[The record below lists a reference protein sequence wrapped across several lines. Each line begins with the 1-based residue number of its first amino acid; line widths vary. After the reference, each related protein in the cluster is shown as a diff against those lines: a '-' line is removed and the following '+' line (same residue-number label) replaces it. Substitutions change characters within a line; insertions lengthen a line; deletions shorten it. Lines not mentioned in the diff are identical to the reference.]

1 MPRERRERDA
11 KERDTMKED
20 GGAEFSARSRKRK
33 ANVAVFL
40 QDPDEEMAKIDRTAR
55 DQCGSQSWDSRKQC
69 DNHYNIRSFLQEKLV
84 LSLYFQKWLET
95 VVMAPVRGSSLSLNL
110 FLMKRRPFYK
120 IILHKEKSEMEGHLR
135 QTHFMK
141 TSFPN
146 SQPRYSCPVGP
157 LFSKV
162 CEVYKLHRETFYLAQ
177 DFFDRYMATQ
187 ENVVK
192 TLLQLIGISSLFIA
206 AKLEEIYPPKLHQFA
221 YVTDGACS
229 GDEILTMELMIM
241 KALKWRLSPLTI
253 VSWLNVYM
261 QVAYLNDLHEVLLP
275 QYPQQIFIQIA
286 ELLDLCV
293 LDVDCLEFPYGIL
306 AASALYHFSSSELTQ
321 KVSGYQWCDIETCVK
336 WMVPFAMVIRE
347 TGSSKLKHFRGVA
360 DEDAHNIQTHRDSLD
375 LLDKARAKKAML
387 SEQNRASPLP
397 SGLLTPPQSSKKQ
410 SSEPE
415 MA

>member
-11 KERDTMKED
+11 KERGTMKEESGMD
-20 GGAEFSARSRKRK
+20 FSVRSRKRK

-40 QDPDEEMAKIDRTAR
+40 QDPDEEIAKIDRTVRGQCGGQPWDSNTVCANPCSLIPTPDKEEDEPVYPNSACKPQSFTPSRASPLPVLNWANREEVWKIMLNKEKTYLR
-55 DQCGSQSWDSRKQC
+55 DQ
-69 DNHYNIRSFLQEKLV
+69 
-84 LSLYFQKWLET
+84 
-95 VVMAPVRGSSLSLNL
+95 
-110 FLMKRRPFYK
+110 
-120 IILHKEKSEMEGHLR
+120 
-135 QTHFMK
+135 HFMQRH
-141 TSFPN
+141 PLL
-146 SQPRYSCPVGP
+146 QPRMRAI
-157 LFSKV
+157 LLDWLMEV

-261 QVAYLNDLHEVLLP
+261 QVAYLNDVYEVLLP

-293 LDVDCLEFPYGIL
+293 LDIDCLEFSYGVL
-306 AASALYHFSSSELTQ
+306 AASALYHFSSSELMQ
-321 KVSGYQWCDIETCVK
+321 KVSGYQWCDIESCAK

-347 TGSSKLKHFRGVA
+347 TGSSKLKHFRGIPA
-360 DEDAHNIQTHRDSLD
+360 DDAHNIQTHRDSLD
-375 LLDKARAKKAML
+375 LLDKAQGKKAIL
-387 SEQNRASPLP
+387 SEQNRISPLP
-397 SGLLTPPQSSKKQ
+397 TGVLTPPPSSEKQ
-410 SSEPE
+410 SGGQGT
-415 MA
+415 A

>member
-1 MPRERRERDA
+1 
-11 KERDTMKED
+11 MKED

-55 DQCGSQSWDSRKQC
+55 DQCGSQAWDNNAVCADPCSLIPTPDKEEDELVYPNSMCKPRHIAPSRG
-69 DNHYNIRSFLQEKLV
+69 SPLPV
-84 LSLYFQKWLET
+84 LSWANREEVWKI
-95 VVMAPVRGSSLSLNL
+95 MLN
-110 FLMKRRPFYK
+110 
-120 IILHKEKSEMEGHLR
+120 KEKTYLRDKRFLEQHPLLQPKMRAILLDWLME
-135 QTHFMK
+135 
-141 TSFPN
+141 
-146 SQPRYSCPVGP
+146 
-157 LFSKV
+157 V

-241 KALKWRLSPLTI
+241 K
-253 VSWLNVYM
+253 
-261 QVAYLNDLHEVLLP
+261 
-275 QYPQQIFIQIA
+275 
-286 ELLDLCV
+286 LLDLCV

-306 AASALYHFSSSELTQ
+306 AASAVYHFSSSELMQ
-321 KVSGYQWCDIETCVK
+321 KVSGYEWCDIENCAK

-347 TGSSKLKHFRGVA
+347 TGTSKLKHFRGVA
-360 DEDAHNIQTHRDSLD
+360 DDDAHNIQTHRDSLD

-410 SSEPE
+410 SNGPE